1 MLLRDLCGFCIF
13 EAVENE
19 NLKAASP
26 DGGLAYD
33 ARILMRARGSLG
45 VVFLILMLAGCAA
58 AQSHSQ
64 LSLMP
69 MPASVQT
76 ESGQLPIARSF
87 SVAVTG
93 AHDASLDA
101 EVQRFKEQLS
111 NLTGIRFR
119 PKPDAAPTLTVHA
132 DHGREAVQKLGED
145 ESYELTVTD
154 SSAQL
159 AAPTPLGV
167 LNGLQTFLQL
177 VQITPTGFAAPAV
190 TIKDQPRF
198 PWRGMMI
205 DVSRHFIPLDVL
217 KRNVDG
223 MAAVKMNVLHWHLS
237 DDQGFRV
244 ESKTF
249 PKLQE
254 MGSDGLYYTQGEI
267 REFIAYAHDRGIRVV
282 PEFDMPGHSR
292 SWVVGYP
299 DLASGPGP
307 FTLETGD
314 PIIDPTRESTYKFL
328 AKFIAE
334 MSKLFPD
341 AYFHI
346 GGDEVDGKQWNAN
359 PKIQEFIHAHGMK
372 NNQDL
377 QAYFNQRLEKILT
390 KNHKIMVGWDE
401 ILHPDLPKN
410 IVVQSWRG
418 QQSLAVAAQ
427 QGYRGLL
434 SYGYYLDLMWPA
446 ARHYAVDPLSGAA
459 ATLTPEQKQL
469 ILGGESC
476 QWAEWVTP
484 ENIDS
489 HIWPRNAVIAE
500 RLWSPQDAV
509 DVNSMYA
516 RMRAV
521 SLELE
526 SLGLEHNSARDRM
539 LQRMAGTAD
548 IAPLRVLA
556 DVVEPVKDYD
566 RWSEEQKGP
575 IDFHMPLD
583 HLIDAAYPESDTAR
597 QFADLVQQFIH
608 SGYKDQAAEA
618 QIRAELMLWRGN
630 DAKLHGLLESSSLL
644 EEDVPVSQ
652 NLAMLAAAGLQAL
665 VYLDR
670 GQPEPDLWKSQQSAV
685 IEQAKK
691 PVAGLLLQ
699 VTTPVEQLVQAAGNS
714 AVH

>member
-1 MLLRDLCGFCIF
+1 
-13 EAVENE
+13 
-19 NLKAASP
+19 
-26 DGGLAYD
+26 
-33 ARILMRARGSLG
+33 MRERGSHWL
-45 VVFLILMLAGCAA
+45 VILILILACCAA
-58 AQSHSQ
+58 AQSQPQ
-64 LSLMP
+64 LNLMP
-69 MPASVQT
+69 MPASVQA
-76 ESGQLPIARSF
+76 GAAQLPITRSF

-101 EVQRFKEQLS
+101 AVQRFAAQLS
-111 NLTGIRFR
+111 DMTGIPFR
-119 PKPDAAPTLTVHA
+119 PKADAAPILTVHA

-145 ESYELTVTD
+145 ESYELTVAD
-154 SSAQL
+154 SSAHL
-159 AAPTPLGV
+159 TAPTQLGV
-167 LNGLQTFLQL
+167 LHGLQTFLQL

-198 PWRGMMI
+198 PWRGMLI

-217 KRNVDG
+217 KRNLDG

-254 MGSDGLYYTQGEI
+254 MGSDGLYYTQAEI
-267 REFIAYAHDRGIRVV
+267 REFIAYAHDRGIRIV

-314 PIIDPTRESTYKFL
+314 PIMDPTRESTYKFL
-328 AKFIAE
+328 EKFIAE

-341 AYFHI
+341 ADFHI

-359 PKIQEFIHAHGMK
+359 PKIQEFIHAHGMQ

-418 QQSLAVAAQ
+418 QQSLAEAAQ

-446 ARHYAVDPLSGAA
+446 ARHYAVDPMSGAA
-459 ATLTPEQKQL
+459 AALTPEQKQL

-476 QWAEWVTP
+476 QWAEWVSP

-500 RLWSPQDAV
+500 RLWSPQDVV
-509 DVNSMYA
+509 DVNSMYT

-526 SLGLEHNSARDRM
+526 SLGLTHNSVRERM

-548 IAPLRVLA
+548 VAPLRVLA

-566 RWSEEQKGP
+566 RWNEEKKGP
-575 IDFHMPLD
+575 IDFHMPLN

-597 QFADLVQQFIH
+597 HFGDLVQQFIH

-618 QIRAELMLWRGN
+618 QIRTWLLLWRGN

-644 EEDVPVSQ
+644 EEDVSISQ
-652 NLAMLAAAGLQAL
+652 NLAMLGAAGLQAL
-665 VYLDR
+665 DYLDK
-670 GQPEPDLWKSQQSAV
+670 GQPEPDLWKSQQAAV

-699 VTTPVEQLVQAAGNS
+699 VTVPVEQLVQAAGNS
-714 AVH
+714 AAH